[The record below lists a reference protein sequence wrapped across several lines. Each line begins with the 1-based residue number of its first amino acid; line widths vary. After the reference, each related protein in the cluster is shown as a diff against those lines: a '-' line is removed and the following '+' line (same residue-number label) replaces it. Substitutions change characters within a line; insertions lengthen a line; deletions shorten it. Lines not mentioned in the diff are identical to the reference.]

1 MDNLKE
7 LYDKCFDEQG
17 NIKQCGRQNCIN
29 LILACQKFGGR
40 NYGDIE
46 TGYTNVDAIK
56 QLMKEVN

>member
-29 LILACQKFGGR
+29 LILACQKIGGR

-46 TGYTNVDAIK
+46 TGYMNVDAIK
-56 QLMKEVN
+56 HLMKEVY